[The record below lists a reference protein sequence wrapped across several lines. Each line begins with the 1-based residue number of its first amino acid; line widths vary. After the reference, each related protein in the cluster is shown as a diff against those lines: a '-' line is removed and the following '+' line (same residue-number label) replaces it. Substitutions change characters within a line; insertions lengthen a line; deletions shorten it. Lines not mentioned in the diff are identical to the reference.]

1 MNANFLAVLMIVFYA
16 PAAIAC
22 GDGECGPGPDPEPP
36 EVTTPEPEPEPQPE
50 PEPPAPEK
58 PEPETPAPEPAPEP
72 EAPAAKPSRPGPE
85 RDARADRCGGWIWG
99 QRHRAE
105 CDQRRP
111 MPRPYSLAAISDQTY
126 TPAEKWAPRQTVCER
141 TWWGGLRYSIPA
153 GMERDAA
160 REQCLRELEGRE

>member
-1 MNANFLAVLMIVFYA
+1 MHANFLAVLMIVFYA

-58 PEPETPAPEPAPEP
+58 PEPETPAPEPEP
-72 EAPAAKPSRPGPE
+72 EAPAAQPSRPGPE

-153 GMERDAA
+153 GMERDTA